1 MSNAQ
6 QLRDSSDVTTFRK
19 QRAIIQ
25 NYKQL
30 EGKGQ
35 LPIGGIPH
43 EDLMAVARYG
53 ATYIPASSI
62 MSTVLELSGDVQ
74 TLQYSTTEIAA
85 RSCSI
90 QCSGS
95 SYQPS
100 LFIQEFRQ

>member
-6 QLRDSSDVTTFRK
+6 QLRASSDVTTFRK
-19 QRAIIQ
+19 QRALIQ

-53 ATYIPASSI
+53 ATYIPSSSI
-62 MSTVLELSGDVQ
+62 LSTVLDVSGRQ
-74 TLQYSTTEIAA
+74 SLLYFTTEIAA
-85 RSCSI
+85 RSCET
-90 QCSGS
+90 CSGS
-95 SYQPS
+95 SYQPFH
-100 LFIQEFRQ
+100 FIQEFRQ